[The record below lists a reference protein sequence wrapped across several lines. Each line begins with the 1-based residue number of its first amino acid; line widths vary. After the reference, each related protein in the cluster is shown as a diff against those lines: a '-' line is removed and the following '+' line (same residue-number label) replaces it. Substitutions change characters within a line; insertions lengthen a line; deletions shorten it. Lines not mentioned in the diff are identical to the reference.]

1 MPEQNKQEEKREDE
15 SKLRWY
21 VVHTYTGHEKRVKA
35 NIEHLAEMEGVAEKI
50 DRVLIPLRKMIEPK
64 GGKQKE
70 VYRNIMPG
78 YVFLHMEP
86 DPLLFNII
94 QKVNS
99 VTSFLGPEGKPE
111 EISEE
116 EVNKVLEAIRERTD
130 RQKVVVK
137 FQEGDQVRVTQ
148 GPFQNFIGTVQ
159 QVEEDKGK
167 LKVAVSIFGR
177 NTLLELD
184 VLQVEEAQ

>member
-1 MPEQNKQEEKREDE
+1 
-15 SKLRWY
+15 
-21 VVHTYTGHEKRVKA
+21 
-35 NIEHLAEMEGVAEKI
+35 
-50 DRVLIPLRKMIEPK
+50 
-64 GGKQKE
+64 
-70 VYRNIMPG
+70 MPG